1 MSNALFKAVLL
12 IAGEAWKWNVI
23 NNRKVYIVD
32 LSVIGSN
39 QVTMCKFG
47 GQSYRVGCDIFR
59 RENKGNV
66 IDVLDIDGTCGT
78 GLLYFVQVL

>member
-39 QVTMCKFG
+39 QVTMCKFE
-47 GQSYRVGCDIFR
+47 GQSY
-59 RENKGNV
+59 
-66 IDVLDIDGTCGT
+66 
-78 GLLYFVQVL
+78 